1 MVVSL
6 YICDIPQ
13 DIDPTELENL
23 FKDFAGFKD
32 LRVAKDKTK

>member
-13 DIDPTELENL
+13 DIDQDELERL
-23 FKDFAGFKD
+23 FKDFGGFKE